1 MGPSRVRT
9 LPAIHR
15 LLGTPHAPGGRGAT
29 QCMTGRVLGMPQGA
43 RCSAQ
48 PPSTRACPSV
58 PLSFPPAPSMCSP
71 RASHVF
77 PPRFPCVPPA
87 LPMCSPRASH
97 VFPPRFP
104 CVPPALPM
112 CSPRASHVFP
122 PRFPCVPP
130 ALPMCSPR
138 ASHVFPPRF
147 PCVPPALPMC
157 SPRAS
162 HVFPPR
168 FPCVPPALPMCSPR
182 AHVPPQV
189 PRERKIANVQSLG
202 FGALFAPTPPLPASA
217 ASPLLSPSASTL
229 PSPTSA
235 APASSQPPPVVRHA
249 PLRCAFCGA
258 CVCLYSAIAPA
269 TGDWR
274 CALCGRPNMSGGHYL
289 LAEGE
294 TLEGWPELGA
304 RVVDYVEAGGGARGA
319 GEGGV
324 GGGASEAVL
333 GAPVVVVV
341 DEGLDAAC
349 MGGVRAA
356 LTAMLQHLP
365 SATRIAIITFGAALS
380 LFDLSPSAS
389 PLLASADCF
398 PATHALPAATLAA
411 LLLGRAQHL
420 APIAACLPSA
430 QAVIASLRP
439 CRAATPPLARAR
451 ALGPAVDLALALLRG
466 PAPALP
472 RASQRRWSGAA
483 RVVVLCGGPA
493 TVGAGAVAEGIEGVG
508 EGEERQREQ
517 AARRHYEAL
526 GREARRMGA
535 VVDVFSGGPLLV
547 RVPALLPLAALSGG
561 ALVPLDEFSPAAF
574 PPLLLRALSRIVGAE
589 GSLEVRCSPEVAVTR
604 VIGPAEAEEGGGRR
618 GAGGEEGFPEDSATA
633 VALLSVDE
641 EAAVAV
647 SMELTDDLTRHHVFF
662 QFLCRFRLLNHDL
675 AASLPAYLSSV
686 HEPTAALLIAKR
698 TVLAAPTAREAG
710 EMRAWVDARARDLA
724 LKLGGVAQHNRSLL
738 QFPHQLP
745 RVAEA
750 LYEVRRSPVLGRHV
764 AGEWERQALRALLLR
779 AGGEAALRMVLPSLL
794 MFRAGH
800 ATQFVEVPP
809 SDLALTSDAALVL
822 DHGTDMLIWLG
833 AHLAPDEPTRRGVE
847 AACRQ
852 LAAQL
857 MGGPGGR
864 GRFPAPRVL
873 CFTPASSTCTPRSPR
888 PVPALPMT
896 AWQEGTAEAAFMT
909 ARLTPTHKDPLAVQC
924 CCLCSAPAH
933 LLTVSH
939 DPHHSTPTATCVPPL
954 PARQELLFPPLRE
967 MQEEERAAVR
977 AKLPPTPEP
986 GFTDWLRSLRLAPP
1000 QPPLAAPS

>member
-1 MGPSRVRT
+1 MGPSRVRP

-15 LLGTPHAPGGRGAT
+15 LLGTPRAPGGRGTT
-29 QCMTGRVLGMPQGA
+29 QCMIGRVLGMPQGA

-58 PLSFPPAPSMCSP
+58 PLSSHLRRLSLTLLHMPSPPLRFPPAPSMCSP

-77 PPRFPCVPPA
+77 LPRVCA
-87 LPMCSPRASH
+87 
-97 VFPPRFP
+97 
-104 CVPPALPM
+104 
-112 CSPRASHVFP
+112 
-122 PRFPCVPP
+122 
-130 ALPMCSPR
+130 
-138 ASHVFPPRF
+138 
-147 PCVPPALPMC
+147 
-157 SPRAS
+157 
-162 HVFPPR
+162 
-168 FPCVPPALPMCSPR
+168 
-182 AHVPPQV
+182 PQV

-229 PSPTSA
+229 SSPTSA

-319 GEGGV
+319 GGGGSGGERV
-324 GGGASEAVL
+324 GGGAG
-333 GAPVVVVV
+333 GAGGGGGGRGAGRRVHGGRQSRAHG
-341 DEGLDAAC
+341 EC
-349 MGGVRAA
+349 MAGVRAA
-356 LTAMLQHLP
+356 LTLTVRADNNPSSLHPRPPLVPPSSPPRPPSSPPHFFLP
-365 SATRIAIITFGAALS
+365 H
-380 LFDLSPSAS
+380 AS
-389 PLLASADCF
+389 PALTPLRPMAGHAAAPAIRHAHRHHHLRRGPLALR
-398 PATHALPAATLAA
+398 PLALRLAA
-411 LLLGRAQHL
+411 ARLRRLLPRHARAAPRHAGRA
-420 APIAACLPSA
+420 ACWGARSTSRPSRPA
-430 QAVIASLRP
+430 CPPRRPFIASLRP

-451 ALGPAVDLALALLRG
+451 ALGPAVELALALLRG

-472 RASQRRWSGAA
+472 RAEQRAVERGGA
-483 RVVVLCGGPA
+483 RG
-493 TVGAGAVAEGIEGVG
+493 GAVRGASHSGRGG
-508 EGEERQREQ
+508 GGGRHRGRGGRARSGKREQ

-547 RVPALLPLAALSGG
+547 RMPALLPLAALSGG

-589 GSLEVRCSPEVAVTR
+589 GSLEVCCSPEVAVTR

-647 SMELTDDLTRHHVFF
+647 SMELVEDLTRHHVFF

-675 AASLPAYLSSV
+675 RLPVAASLPAYLSSV
-686 HEPTAALLIAKR
+686 HEATAALLIAKR

-745 RVAEA
+745 RWGGKERSEEARGWYLVAGPVGEQCMSAAAPTLAIPPPISPPPLPPPIQPPPCRVAEA

-873 CFTPASSTCTPRSPR
+873 CFTVSAKGGERVRRGCWEVIYLCVCAPPCALPCAPPCTPSVLDLQPRILALHSP
-888 PVPALPMT
+888 
-896 AWQEGTAEAAFMT
+896 
-909 ARLTPTHKDPLAVQC
+909 
-924 CCLCSAPAH
+924 
-933 LLTVSH
+933 
-939 DPHHSTPTATCVPPL
+939 
-954 PARQELLFPPLRE
+954 
-967 MQEEERAAVR
+967 
-977 AKLPPTPEP
+977 
-986 GFTDWLRSLRLAPP
+986 LAPP
-1000 QPPLAAPS
+1000 CARPPHDGMAGGARRKRPS

>member
-1 MGPSRVRT
+1 MGPSRVRP

-58 PLSFPPAPSMCSP
+58 PLSFPPAPS
-71 RASHVF
+71 
-77 PPRFPCVPPA
+77 
-87 LPMCSPRASH
+87 
-97 VFPPRFP
+97 
-104 CVPPALPM
+104 
-112 CSPRASHVFP
+112 
-122 PRFPCVPP
+122 
-130 ALPMCSPR
+130 MCSPR

-662 QFLCRFRLLNHDL
+662 QFLCRFRLLNHDPAL
-675 AASLPAYLSSV
+675 HCSAPSSLSATRPPSHSTPTCIRAHAHTHAHTPITPQPPLPFHAVVTRVVTVRLPVAASLPAYLSSV

-924 CCLCSAPAH
+924 CCLCSAPVH
-933 LLTVSH
+933 LLTASH

-977 AKLPPTPEP
+977 AKLLPTPEP

>member
-1 MGPSRVRT
+1 MGPSRIRP
-9 LPAIHR
+9 LPAIHC
-15 LLGTPHAPGGRGAT
+15 LLGTPRAPGGRGAT
-29 QCMTGRVLGMPQGA
+29 QCTTGRVGGVPQGA

-48 PPSTRACPSV
+48 PPSRLSPSS
-58 PLSFPPAPSMCSP
+58 SFLHMPPALAGPQRP
-71 RASHVF
+71 PL
-77 PPRFPCVPPA
+77 PPRLPCVPPA
-87 LPMCSPRASH
+87 PAMCPPRARVS
-97 VFPPRFP
+97 
-104 CVPPALPM
+104 L
-112 CSPRASHVFP
+112 
-122 PRFPCVPP
+122 
-130 ALPMCSPR
+130 
-138 ASHVFPPRF
+138 
-147 PCVPPALPMC
+147 
-157 SPRAS
+157 
-162 HVFPPR
+162 
-168 FPCVPPALPMCSPR
+168 
-182 AHVPPQV
+182 QV

-235 APASSQPPPVVRHA
+235 APSSSQPPPVVRHA

-324 GGGASEAVL
+324 GGSASEAVL

-349 MGGVRAA
+349 MAGVRAA

-365 SATRIAIITFGAALS
+365 SATRIAIITFGASLS

-472 RASQRRWSGAA
+472 RAHQRRWSGAA
-483 RVVVLCGGPA
+483 RVVLLCGGPA
-493 TVGAGAVAEGIEGVG
+493 TVGTGAVAEGIEGVG

-561 ALVPLDEFSPAAF
+561 ALVPLDEFSPTAF

-647 SMELTDDLTRHHVFF
+647 SMELVEDLTRHHVFF

-675 AASLPAYLSSV
+675 VTRVVSVRLPVAASLPVYLASV

-764 AGEWERQALRALLLR
+764 ASEWERQALRALLLR

-873 CFTPASSTCTPRSPR
+873 CFT
-888 PVPALPMT
+888 
-896 AWQEGTAEAAFMT
+896 EGTPEAALMT
-909 ARLTPTHKDPLAVQC
+909 ARLTPTHKDPLAVQVAMHFTRVFVWVIFPGQSSC
-924 CCLCSAPAH
+924 VVE
-933 LLTVSH
+933 VS
-939 DPHHSTPTATCVPPL
+939 C
-954 PARQELLFPPLRE
+954 
-967 MQEEERAAVR
+967 
-977 AKLPPTPEP
+977 
-986 GFTDWLRSLRLAPP
+986 
-1000 QPPLAAPS
+1000 

>member
-1 MGPSRVRT
+1 MGPSRIRP
-9 LPAIHR
+9 LPAIHC
-15 LLGTPHAPGGRGAT
+15 LLGTPRAPGGRGAT
-29 QCMTGRVLGMPQGA
+29 QCTTGRVGGVPQGA

-48 PPSTRACPSV
+48 PPSRLSPSS
-58 PLSFPPAPSMCSP
+58 SFLHMPPALAGPQRP
-71 RASHVF
+71 PL
-77 PPRFPCVPPA
+77 PPRLPCVPPA
-87 LPMCSPRASH
+87 PAMCPPRARVS
-97 VFPPRFP
+97 
-104 CVPPALPM
+104 L
-112 CSPRASHVFP
+112 
-122 PRFPCVPP
+122 
-130 ALPMCSPR
+130 
-138 ASHVFPPRF
+138 
-147 PCVPPALPMC
+147 
-157 SPRAS
+157 
-162 HVFPPR
+162 
-168 FPCVPPALPMCSPR
+168 
-182 AHVPPQV
+182 QV

-235 APASSQPPPVVRHA
+235 APSSSQPPPVVRHA

-324 GGGASEAVL
+324 GGSASEAVL

-349 MGGVRAA
+349 MAGVRAA
-356 LTAMLQHLP
+356 LTRRQQPILNASSSLLFPPHFFLPHASLPCTLPMAPHGAPWQAMLQHLP
-365 SATRIAIITFGAALS
+365 SATRIAIITFGASLS

-472 RASQRRWSGAA
+472 RAHQRRWSGAA

-493 TVGAGAVAEGIEGVG
+493 TVGTGAVAEGIEGVG

-561 ALVPLDEFSPAAF
+561 ALVPLDEFSPTAF

-647 SMELTDDLTRHHVFF
+647 SMELVEDLTHHHVFF
-662 QFLCRFRLLNHDL
+662 QFLCRFRLLNHDCECRL
-675 AASLPAYLSSV
+675 LPL
-686 HEPTAALLIAKR
+686 
-698 TVLAAPTAREAG
+698 
-710 EMRAWVDARARDLA
+710 
-724 LKLGGVAQHNRSLL
+724 
-738 QFPHQLP
+738 
-745 RVAEA
+745 
-750 LYEVRRSPVLGRHV
+750 
-764 AGEWERQALRALLLR
+764 
-779 AGGEAALRMVLPSLL
+779 
-794 MFRAGH
+794 
-800 ATQFVEVPP
+800 
-809 SDLALTSDAALVL
+809 
-822 DHGTDMLIWLG
+822 
-833 AHLAPDEPTRRGVE
+833 
-847 AACRQ
+847 
-852 LAAQL
+852 
-857 MGGPGGR
+857 
-864 GRFPAPRVL
+864 
-873 CFTPASSTCTPRSPR
+873 
-888 PVPALPMT
+888 
-896 AWQEGTAEAAFMT
+896 
-909 ARLTPTHKDPLAVQC
+909 
-924 CCLCSAPAH
+924 
-933 LLTVSH
+933 
-939 DPHHSTPTATCVPPL
+939 
-954 PARQELLFPPLRE
+954 
-967 MQEEERAAVR
+967 
-977 AKLPPTPEP
+977 
-986 GFTDWLRSLRLAPP
+986 
-1000 QPPLAAPS
+1000 

>member
-1 MGPSRVRT
+1 MGPSRVRP

-15 LLGTPHAPGGRGAT
+15 LLGTPRAPGGRGTT
-29 QCMTGRVLGMPQGA
+29 QCMIGRVLGMPQGA

-58 PLSFPPAPSMCSP
+58 PLSSHLRRLSLTLLHMPSPPLRFPPAPSMCSP

-77 PPRFPCVPPA
+77 LPRVCA
-87 LPMCSPRASH
+87 
-97 VFPPRFP
+97 
-104 CVPPALPM
+104 
-112 CSPRASHVFP
+112 
-122 PRFPCVPP
+122 
-130 ALPMCSPR
+130 
-138 ASHVFPPRF
+138 
-147 PCVPPALPMC
+147 
-157 SPRAS
+157 
-162 HVFPPR
+162 
-168 FPCVPPALPMCSPR
+168 
-182 AHVPPQV
+182 PQV

-229 PSPTSA
+229 SSPTSA

-304 RVVDYVEAGGGARGA
+304 RVVDY
-319 GEGGV
+319 
-324 GGGASEAVL
+324 
-333 GAPVVVVV
+333 
-341 DEGLDAAC
+341 
-349 MGGVRAA
+349 
-356 LTAMLQHLP
+356 AMLQHLP

-398 PATHALPAATLAA
+398 PATHALPPATLAA

-451 ALGPAVDLALALLRG
+451 ALGPAVELALALLRG

-472 RASQRRWSGAA
+472 RAEQRRWSGAA

-547 RVPALLPLAALSGG
+547 RMPALLPLAALSGG

-589 GSLEVRCSPEVAVTR
+589 GSLEVCCSPEVAVTR

-647 SMELTDDLTRHHVFF
+647 SMELVEDLTRHHVFF

-675 AASLPAYLSSV
+675 RLPVAASLPAYLSSV
-686 HEPTAALLIAKR
+686 HEATAALLIAKR

-745 RVAEA
+745 RSVDGGGGGRGRWGKGGCAIGTSAGGQVGRVAEA

-873 CFTPASSTCTPRSPR
+873 CFTVSAKGGERVRRGCWEVIYLCVCAPPCALPCAPPCTPSVLDLQPR
-888 PVPALPMT
+888 ILAL
-896 AWQEGTAEAAFMT
+896 
-909 ARLTPTHKDPLAVQC
+909 HSPLAPPCARPPHDGMAGGHAGSGLHDGAPHPHTQGPPR
-924 CCLCSAPAH
+924 CSGGHAFPMGDCYGDYPSAVEMHPAH
-933 LLTVSH
+933 LLTASH